1 LTDNNSNNKDTSLP
15 EKRKTENKTVF
26 LEDAYPLHDDS
37 LTIEDDVSKDP
48 DWKKTPLY
56 NRIQKIQ
63 VIMLIFQLP
72 LL

>member
-1 LTDNNSNNKDTSLP
+1 LTENNLKNKDTSLP
-15 EKRKTENKTVF
+15 EKRKTENKTV

-63 VIMLIFQLP
+63 VIILPSQL
-72 LL
+72 

>member
-1 LTDNNSNNKDTSLP
+1 LTENNSNNKDTSLP

-37 LTIEDDVSKDP
+37 LIEDDVSKDP

-63 VIMLIFQLP
+63 VIMISFQL
-72 LL
+72 LLL